1 MNTTETTATWRRDP
15 GLPYQQLDEETIV
28 VDPARRE
35 VHLLNATAARVWELC
50 ETPRSL
56 EDLVSELAEEYEAP
70 EDELRTSVAE
80 LLAVLGERRLVI
92 AA

>member
-1 MNTTETTATWRRDP
+1 MTTTQNTTWHRDP
-15 GLPYQQLDEETIV
+15 ELPHQKLDEETIV

-35 VHLLNATAARVWELC
+35 VHLLNETAARVWELC

-56 EDLVSELAEEYEAP
+56 DELVDALADEYDAAD
-70 EDELRTSVAE
+70 DELRASVAE
-80 LLAVLGERRLVI
+80 LLNALGEKRLVV

>member
-1 MNTTETTATWRRDP
+1 MSTTETTTWRRDT
-15 GLPYQQLDEETIV
+15 GLPHQQLDEETIV
-28 VDPARRE
+28 VDPAHRE
-35 VHLLNATAARVWELC
+35 VHLLNETAARVWELC

-70 EDELRTSVAE
+70 EEELRASVAE
-80 LLAVLGERRLVI
+80 LLAVLTERRLVV